1 MVDGCGYMRGF
12 NQAGHGIFALRL
24 RRTRPVKTGDP
35 RLLPLDI
42 YRHLVGLSAKETAQ
56 IPSLTCLNWFDFE
69 GGIIW
74 N

>member
-12 NQAGHGIFALRL
+12 NLVGHGIFAHS
-24 RRTRPVKTGDP
+24 RPVKTGTP

-56 IPSLTCLNWFDFE
+56 MPSLTCLNWFDFE
-69 GGIIW
+69 GE
-74 N
+74 